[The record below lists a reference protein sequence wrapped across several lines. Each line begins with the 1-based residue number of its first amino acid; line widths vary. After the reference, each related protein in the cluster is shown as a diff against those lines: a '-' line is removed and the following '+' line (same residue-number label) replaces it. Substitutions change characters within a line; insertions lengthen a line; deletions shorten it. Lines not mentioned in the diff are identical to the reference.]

1 MQQRQCL
8 ILQGESLWL
17 NEQALA
23 LYHKASDTQRLYLSD
38 ADQAS
43 SVAVPIKQAT
53 QYLGRELVLVV
64 FDCCQ
69 PFSADALGA
78 IIGSLKAGGALVLL
92 LSNTFNGLWL
102 ARLIEVAADYTE
114 SIHHVK
120 QSETLPMLALDIDTS
135 KPTSVQPSVEQQ
147 QAIEAVL
154 KVVSGHRRRPLL
166 ISSDRGRGKTAL
178 LGMAAAALLNLGKT
192 KLLVTGPAK
201 ANSDALFEHANL
213 ALPAAVKTPRGL
225 QWQDGKI
232 EFVAPDLLLKTK
244 PAADLL
250 IVDEAAAIPLHMLEQ
265 LLQSY
270 ARVVFSSTL
279 HGYEGTGRGFALAF
293 KKTLDTH
300 TPGWRSLSLTQP
312 IRWADNDRL
321 EKFSFDALLL
331 NAEPVAAESVA
342 EANMQ
347 NVQFEWLSRE
357 QLLAN
362 EALLRQVFGLMVLAH
377 YRTRPSDLQM
387 MLDRDDISIAVLRY
401 QDNVVATVWLV
412 DEPALDADLA
422 SKVFAGERRLKGQLL
437 PQSLLAHAGL
447 PDAGDYHYKR
457 IIRIAVHPELH
468 SKGLGSL
475 LLTQLKQAMRGK
487 TDLIGTSYAMD
498 ERVCEFWLKNGLKP
512 VRLGQHLDQ
521 VTGSV
526 SVLMLLPISGR
537 GKVLFDKAEQSLSE
551 QWPYL
556 LQRQLKWLPVNQ
568 LICLNQAVL
577 AFEQHVTDSEQ
588 LQIECFAY
596 AQRSLE
602 STEIALWKW
611 LSGAIGKQA
620 LEKVES
626 KAKTA
631 LMLVLMQQRDI
642 SDVVTSLG
650 FNGRGELLAVLRQ
663 AVSEALSAASPV
675 DTK

>member
-1 MQQRQCL
+1 M
-8 ILQGESLWL
+8 
-17 NEQALA
+17 
-23 LYHKASDTQRLYLSD
+23 
-38 ADQAS
+38 
-43 SVAVPIKQAT
+43 
-53 QYLGRELVLVV
+53 
-64 FDCCQ
+64 
-69 PFSADALGA
+69 
-78 IIGSLKAGGALVLL
+78 
-92 LSNTFNGLWL
+92 
-102 ARLIEVAADYTE
+102 
-114 SIHHVK
+114 
-120 QSETLPMLALDIDTS
+120 
-135 KPTSVQPSVEQQ
+135 
-147 QAIEAVL
+147 
-154 KVVSGHRRRPLL
+154 
-166 ISSDRGRGKTAL
+166 
-178 LGMAAAALLNLGKT
+178 
-192 KLLVTGPAK
+192 
-201 ANSDALFEHANL
+201 
-213 ALPAAVKTPRGL
+213 
-225 QWQDGKI
+225 
-232 EFVAPDLLLKTK
+232 
-244 PAADLL
+244 
-250 IVDEAAAIPLHMLEQ
+250 
-265 LLQSY
+265 
-270 ARVVFSSTL
+270 
-279 HGYEGTGRGFALAF
+279 
-293 KKTLDTH
+293 
-300 TPGWRSLSLTQP
+300 
-312 IRWADNDRL
+312 
-321 EKFSFDALLL
+321 
-331 NAEPVAAESVA
+331 
-342 EANMQ
+342 
-347 NVQFEWLSRE
+347 
-357 QLLAN
+357 
-362 EALLRQVFGLMVLAH
+362 
-377 YRTRPSDLQM
+377 
-387 MLDRDDISIAVLRY
+387 
-401 QDNVVATVWLV
+401 
-412 DEPALDADLA
+412 
-422 SKVFAGERRLKGQLL
+422 
-437 PQSLLAHAGL
+437 